1 MDDAN
6 IPSLLSAPFIGYL
19 NITDPIYQNTRKFI
33 LSKDNPYY
41 MRGPVINA
49 FVFLSVP
56 SPTLLPPYSSHFPPQ
71 SSILS
76 SLLLNVGAASAAPMY
91 PSAKPGPWPP

>member
-6 IPSLLSAPFIGYL
+6 IPSLLSAPFFGYL
-19 NITDPIYQNTRKFI
+19 DVSDAVYQNTRKFT

-49 FVFLSVP
+49 YVVLITTFL
-56 SPTLLPPYSSHFPPQ
+56 L
-71 SSILS
+71 
-76 SLLLNVGAASAAPMY
+76 
-91 PSAKPGPWPP
+91 

>member
-19 NITDPIYQNTRKFI
+19 NVTDPVYQNTRKFV
-33 LSKDNPYY
+33 LSKDNPYF

-49 FVFLSVP
+49 YVSLHP
-56 SPTLLPPYSSHFPPQ
+56 SFIQLL
-71 SSILS
+71 
-76 SLLLNVGAASAAPMY
+76 
-91 PSAKPGPWPP
+91 